1 MLFHILFSLL
11 LLFTILVALNKQ
23 FVHLKFLVGFLDQVS
38 KSVYQNQF
46 YSLNEFALI
55 LLQDF
60 LVAKLLTSWVVLFLE
75 LSGILFS
82 TSLMFVFKT
91 VVVVHLITCIWYF
104 LSTSP
109 FFFPK
114 FCLSMLYLSMWIK
127 VVASGIFW
135 ELNDFLVHLS

>member
-127 VVASGIFW
+127 VVALGIFW

>member
-135 ELNDFLVHLS
+135 ELNDFFVHLS

>member
-127 VVASGIFW
+127 VVASRIFW

>member
-23 FVHLKFLVGFLDQVS
+23 FVHLKFLVGFPDQVS

-104 LSTSP
+104 LSISP

>member
-82 TSLMFVFKT
+82 TLLMFVFKT

>member
-23 FVHLKFLVGFLDQVS
+23 FVHLKLLVGFLNQVS

>member
-82 TSLMFVFKT
+82 TLLMFVFKT

-127 VVASGIFW
+127 VVALGIFW

>member
-82 TSLMFVFKT
+82 TLLMFVFKT

-135 ELNDFLVHLS
+135 ELNDFFVHLS